1 MNSLFET
8 KKQFPKISCFSRVY
22 ELIEKS
28 SEIRPIYMKCLRTT
42 SIHGEVD
49 SESVLMNILL
59 RNFMHNNLLDQGMNL
74 ATDNLD
80 IWWSIEWFR
89 YEFHWDSQFHS
100 RKNSIKAEKLVSKS
114 QFPENASN
122 NEWARYLYYT
132 GRIKAIQLEYSDAQK
147 TITTGTFYQF
157 LKR

>member
-80 IWWSIEWFR
+80 I
-89 YEFHWDSQFHS
+89 
-100 RKNSIKAEKLVSKS
+100 
-114 QFPENASN
+114 
-122 NEWARYLYYT
+122 
-132 GRIKAIQLEYSDAQK
+132 
-147 TITTGTFYQF
+147 
-157 LKR
+157 

>member
-1 MNSLFET
+1 MQNCTIITGTILFDFDLFS
-8 KKQFPKISCFSRVY
+8 KKRLLKYHFSRVY

-74 ATDNLD
+74 ATSILD
-80 IWWSIEWFR
+80 I
-89 YEFHWDSQFHS
+89 
-100 RKNSIKAEKLVSKS
+100 
-114 QFPENASN
+114 
-122 NEWARYLYYT
+122 
-132 GRIKAIQLEYSDAQK
+132 
-147 TITTGTFYQF
+147 
-157 LKR
+157 

>member
-1 MNSLFET
+1 MKNRFL
-8 KKQFPKISCFSRVY
+8 KYHFSRVY

-74 ATDNLD
+74 ATNSLD
-80 IWWSIEWFR
+80 I
-89 YEFHWDSQFHS
+89 
-100 RKNSIKAEKLVSKS
+100 
-114 QFPENASN
+114 
-122 NEWARYLYYT
+122 
-132 GRIKAIQLEYSDAQK
+132 
-147 TITTGTFYQF
+147 
-157 LKR
+157 